1 MPGEERPQVNTSR
14 DRVKM
19 DSTAA
24 VWTGARPY
32 DDYSRGLDY
41 YSRGLGPVTGHAAH
55 EVAGAGAVTSAWS
68 TVPPSSLAGAGAGLE
83 ERQHEDT
90 VSRIGHW
97 TLRQRGL
104 LLPGLAWAKLLDHD
118 QAGLTEIKS

>member
-1 MPGEERPQVNTSR
+1 MSAVVGTQCRERREASSQHKQR
-14 DRVKM
+14 HRAKM

-32 DDYSRGLDY
+32 DDYSRSLDY

-68 TVPPSSLAGAGAGLE
+68 TVPPSSLAGAGSGLE

-90 VSRIGHW
+90 VSNTW
-97 TLRQRGL
+97 TERSDA
-104 LLPGLAWAKLLDHD
+104 AWA
-118 QAGLTEIKS
+118 GCG

>member
-1 MPGEERPQVNTSR
+1 
-14 DRVKM
+14 M

-32 DDYSRGLDY
+32 DDYSRSLDY

-68 TVPPSSLAGAGAGLE
+68 TVPPSSLAGAGSGLE

-90 VSRIGHW
+90 VSNTEVCCCLGWLWLSCLIVTR
-97 TLRQRGL
+97 
-104 LLPGLAWAKLLDHD
+104 PG
-118 QAGLTEIKS
+118 